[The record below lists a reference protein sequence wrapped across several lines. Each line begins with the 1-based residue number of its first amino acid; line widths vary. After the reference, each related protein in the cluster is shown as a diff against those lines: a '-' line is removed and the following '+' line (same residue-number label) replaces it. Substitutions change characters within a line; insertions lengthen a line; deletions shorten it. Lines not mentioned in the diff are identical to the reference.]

1 MIVGLAT
8 VGSAANPCCPGPNL
22 LNTKQTPCNGFP
34 DVELH
39 INCSDSGIFI
49 LDPNELPDKDAFTID
64 PTTGN
69 LHLGKEVIQQ
79 DK

>member
-1 MIVGLAT
+1 MYVGLAT
-8 VGSAANPCCPGPNL
+8 ICSAATPCCPGPNL
-22 LNTKQTPCNGFP
+22 FNPKEKWCSGFP
-34 DVELH
+34 DVGLH

-49 LDPNELPDKDAFTID
+49 LDPNELPNDTFTID

-69 LHLGKEVIQQ
+69 LQSGREVIQQ

>member
-1 MIVGLAT
+1 MFVGLAT
-8 VGSAANPCCPGPNL
+8 VGSAATPCCPGPNL
-22 LNTKQTPCNGFP
+22 LNTKESHCNGFP
-34 DVELH
+34 DVGLH

-49 LDPNELPDKDAFTID
+49 LDPNELPDDAFTID

-69 LHLGKEVIQQ
+69 LQSGREVIQQ

>member
-1 MIVGLAT
+1 MFVGLAT
-8 VGSAANPCCPGPNL
+8 VGSAATPCCPGPNL
-22 LNTKQTPCNGFP
+22 LNTKEHGCSGFP
-34 DVELH
+34 DVGPH

-49 LDPNELPDKDAFTID
+49 LDPNELPNDVFTID

-69 LHLGKEVIQQ
+69 LQSGSVVIQQ

>member
-1 MIVGLAT
+1 MFVGLAT
-8 VGSAANPCCPGPNL
+8 VGSAAIPCCPGPNL
-22 LNTKQTPCNGFP
+22 LNTKETHCNGFP
-34 DVELH
+34 DVALN

-49 LDPNELPDKDAFTID
+49 LDPNEMPDDAFTID

-69 LHLGKEVIQQ
+69 LQLGREVIKH